1 LRAEGFFC
9 NLDVL
14 YGRLGIGKIVVFDP
28 YEIRFFFSCKFFSN
42 FWSSKPM
49 DPDWIRIGI
58 QPKMLDP
65 DPFQINTDPQE
76 LTEVPVMTE
85 DSDAGY
91 TQVLIS
97 FGHELLASAD
107 ATAGAAD
114 ARHGTAALHFITL
127 HAPCWALL
135 ITVQP
140 VAKRYIDTAAA
151 GVSAEVLA

>member
-1 LRAEGFFC
+1 
-9 NLDVL
+9 
-14 YGRLGIGKIVVFDP
+14 
-28 YEIRFFFSCKFFSN
+28 
-42 FWSSKPM
+42 
-49 DPDWIRIGI
+49 
-58 QPKMLDP
+58 
-65 DPFQINTDPQE
+65 
-76 LTEVPVMTE
+76 MTE

-97 FGHELLASAD
+97 FRHELLASAD

-114 ARHGTAALHFITL
+114 AGRGAADATAGAADAGHGTAALHFITL

-151 GVSAEVLA
+151 GLSAGVRA

>member
-1 LRAEGFFC
+1 
-9 NLDVL
+9 
-14 YGRLGIGKIVVFDP
+14 
-28 YEIRFFFSCKFFSN
+28 
-42 FWSSKPM
+42 
-49 DPDWIRIGI
+49 
-58 QPKMLDP
+58 
-65 DPFQINTDPQE
+65 
-76 LTEVPVMTE
+76 MTE

-97 FGHELLASAD
+97 FRHELLAGADTTACAAD

-127 HAPCWALL
+127 HAPWVL

-151 GVSAEVLA
+151 GLSAGVLA

>member
-1 LRAEGFFC
+1 
-9 NLDVL
+9 
-14 YGRLGIGKIVVFDP
+14 
-28 YEIRFFFSCKFFSN
+28 
-42 FWSSKPM
+42 
-49 DPDWIRIGI
+49 
-58 QPKMLDP
+58 
-65 DPFQINTDPQE
+65 
-76 LTEVPVMTE
+76 MTK

-97 FGHELLASAD
+97 FRHKLLASAD

-114 ARHGTAALHFITL
+114 ATAGAAAADATAGAADAGHGTAALHFITCVATL

-151 GVSAEVLA
+151 GLSAGVLA

>member
-1 LRAEGFFC
+1 
-9 NLDVL
+9 
-14 YGRLGIGKIVVFDP
+14 
-28 YEIRFFFSCKFFSN
+28 
-42 FWSSKPM
+42 
-49 DPDWIRIGI
+49 
-58 QPKMLDP
+58 
-65 DPFQINTDPQE
+65 
-76 LTEVPVMTE
+76 MTK

-97 FGHELLASAD
+97 FRHKLLANADATAGVAD

-127 HAPCWALL
+127 HAPCWVLL

-151 GVSAEVLA
+151 GLGAGVLA